1 MSAFRRVVAGIGG
14 IVLIG
19 ALLLPWTETG
29 AVTETGWDLVPGPA
43 LVCVIAGLAAIGT
56 ALTGGRITFFRPDVS
71 LTGAADMFSVASSL
85 MIGWLAA
92 VRSPGRR
99 EPAARRI
106 RGTRRGGRGRLRR
119 RRLEPGDPGDPRPRG
134 RAQHGLTCRP
144 RPRRLELLI

>member
-19 ALLLPWTETG
+19 ALLLPWTESG

-43 LVCVIAGLAAIGT
+43 LVCVIAGLAAIAT

-85 MIGWLAA
+85 MIGWLLLFDFPAGRETCSQPHSWRSERRS
-92 VRSPGRR
+92 RSPA
-99 EPAARRI
+99 PSPT
-106 RGTRRGGRGRLRR
+106 GTR
-119 RRLEPGDPGDPRPRG
+119 
-134 RAQHGLTCRP
+134 
-144 RPRRLELLI
+144 